1 VLQARRAVV
10 STPLSKLVFETMA
23 AASTVTGAQQQSMSM
38 VAGQY
43 AALVFFIALALRE
56 VGARGIAE
64 GIPVRAGPRL
74 HRRVVCALC
83 HYPLQVGWRG
93 VRLCGGQQQRVA
105 LARVLLKNAPGL
117 ADEVTAM
124 SRATR

>member
-1 VLQARRAVV
+1 
-10 STPLSKLVFETMA
+10 MA
-23 AASTVTGAQQQSMSM
+23 AASAVTGAQQQSMSM

-43 AALVFFIALALRE
+43 AALVFLALVLRE
-56 VGARGIAE
+56 VGARGSAE